1 MDPTG
6 HWSRRRFMGATADAT
21 LIATVAGALQPLAAM
36 AAVPAAGASTAAVTL
51 FDPRFASAERLAREL
66 AGSAPLQAAAQDP
79 TDLVLQ
85 YVAAAEAGAPLR
97 LQGVTTDTVPFCL
110 RQLLPDAVFTE
121 RRVDGD
127 LFHWTL
133 EARS

>member
-6 HWSRRRFMGATADAT
+6 QWSRRRFIGATADAG
-21 LIATVAGALQPLAAM
+21 LIATVAGALKPLAAM
-36 AAVPAAGASTAAVTL
+36 AGSPGATVTL
-51 FDPRFASAERLAREL
+51 FDPRFETAQSLARDL
-66 AGSAPLQAAAQDP
+66 AGGAPLQAATQDP

-85 YVAAAEAGAPLR
+85 YVAAADAGAPLR

-110 RQLLPDAVFTE
+110 RQLLPDATFTE
-121 RRVDGD
+121 RRVDRD
-127 LFHWTL
+127 LFIWTL

>member
-6 HWSRRRFMGATADAT
+6 QWSRRRFIGATADAS
-21 LIATVAGALQPLAAM
+21 LIATVAGVLKPLSAM
-36 AAVPAAGASTAAVTL
+36 ADSPNARVTI
-51 FDPRFASAERLAREL
+51 FDPRFAAAEPMARTLA
-66 AGSAPLQAAAQDP
+66 AGAPITAATQDP

-85 YVAAAEAGAPLR
+85 YVAATEAGAPLR

-110 RQLLPDAVFTE
+110 RQLLPDAAFTE
-121 RRVDGD
+121 RRLDGD